1 MEQGTGSLRGYFGI
15 RSQQDPPGCIPAP
28 GILELE
34 PRHERV
40 VRRRNRQR
48 AAADTSGHHAPQQR
62 DAERGALGRV
72 RAGAQLVQKDQGL
85 PVRLGAQSLS
95 GS

>member
-1 MEQGTGSLRGYFGI
+1 M
-15 RSQQDPPGCIPAP
+15 
-28 GILELE
+28 
-34 PRHERV
+34 